1 MKNNLFYFKSKDSD
15 LQVKKVNKKRIIS
28 FIFIIII
35 AILSISLL
43 VMYSKNEDF
52 RNFWDYT
59 VLRKEVESADVK
71 SIPLEK
77 DTLRYTWTC
86 DRNLVVLEKNLLKY
100 YNQDGN
106 KENELEINIAT
117 PIYNDNNK
125 YLVVAEKNGN
135 KVYLINEKNI
145 AWQKDLDGTISQVYV
160 NKNGYVGVVMSTT
173 GYKTVIVLYNPNGE
187 ELFRTNLPTTYCID
201 LEISNDNKY
210 MAIAELNSSGTMI
223 ETSIKIVSIEDAKT
237 NPQEAFS
244 ATYNANSNNMIL
256 NLKYTDN
263 GKLVAM
269 YDNVISLPSENTENF
284 LEISSDVTFVDIES
298 ANKVVSIER
307 QSGGFLNTN
316 YILKIYDIEQNK
328 TLEYKLEDM
337 PKDLYVKDNTIAVN
351 YGTDV
356 EIISASSGW
365 LIKKYVS
372 RQDIK
377 NVLIA
382 NALVAIEYS
391 DEIKIIK
398 I

>member
-298 ANKVVSIER
+298 ANKVVSIEK

-337 PKDLYVKDNTIAVN
+337 PKELYVKDNTIAVN

>member
-28 FIFIIII
+28 FILIIII

-223 ETSIKIVSIEDAKT
+223 ETSIKIVSIESAKT

-337 PKDLYVKDNTIAVN
+337 PKELYVKDNTIAVN

>member
-1 MKNNLFYFKSKDSD
+1 MKNNVFYFKSKDSD
-15 LQVKKVNKKRIIS
+15 LQVKKVNKKRIILS
-28 FIFIIII
+28 IFICLII
-35 AILSISLL
+35 ILSISLL
-43 VMYSKNEDF
+43 IIYSKNEAF

-71 SIPLEK
+71 SLILEK
-77 DTLRYTWTC
+77 DSLRYAWTC
-86 DRNLVVLEKNLLKY
+86 DRNLVILEKNLLKY

-106 KENELEINIAT
+106 KENELEVNIAN
-117 PIYNDNNK
+117 PVYNDNNK
-125 YLVVAEKNGN
+125 YLVIAEKNGK

-145 AWQKDLDGTISQVYV
+145 AWQKDVDGTISQVYV
-160 NKNGYVGVVMSTT
+160 NKNGYVGVIMSST
-173 GYKTVIVLYNPNGE
+173 GYKTVIVLYNSNGE

-201 LEISNDNKY
+201 IEISNDNKY
-210 MAIAELNSSGTMI
+210 MAIAELDSSRTMI

-237 NPQEAFS
+237 KPQEAFI
-244 ATYNANSNNMIL
+244 ATYNSNSNNMIL

-269 YDNVISLPSENTENF
+269 YDNVVSLPSDNTENI
-284 LEISSDVTFVDIES
+284 LEISPNVIFADIES
-298 ANKVVSIER
+298 INKVISIER
-307 QSGGFLNTN
+307 QKAGLLSTS
-316 YILKIYDIEQNK
+316 YILKIYNIANNK
-328 TLEYKLEDM
+328 TLEYNLEDM
-337 PKDLYVKDNTIAVN
+337 PKELYVKDNTIAVN

-356 EIISASSGW
+356 EIISASSSW

-377 NVLIA
+377 DVLIA
-382 NALVAIEYS
+382 NGFVAIEYS

>member
-160 NKNGYVGVVMSTT
+160 NENGYVGVVMSTT

-223 ETSIKIVSIEDAKT
+223 ETSIKIVSIESAKT

-337 PKDLYVKDNTIAVN
+337 PKELYVKDNTIAVN

-382 NALVAIEYS
+382 NGLVAIEYS

>member
-28 FIFIIII
+28 FILIIII

-145 AWQKDLDGTISQVYV
+145 TWQKDLDGTISQVYV

-223 ETSIKIVSIEDAKT
+223 ETSIKIVSIESAKT

-263 GKLVAM
+263 GKLIAM

-382 NALVAIEYS
+382 DGLVAIEYS

>member
-28 FIFIIII
+28 FILIIII

-43 VMYSKNEDF
+43 VMYSKNEAF

-160 NKNGYVGVVMSTT
+160 NRNGYVGVVMSTT

-223 ETSIKIVSIEDAKT
+223 ETSIKIVSIESAKT

-269 YDNVISLPSENTENF
+269 YDNVISLPSENTENI

-337 PKDLYVKDNTIAVN
+337 PKELYVKDNTIAVN

>member
-28 FIFIIII
+28 FILIIII

-223 ETSIKIVSIEDAKT
+223 ETSIKIVSIESAKT

-298 ANKVVSIER
+298 ANKVVSIEK